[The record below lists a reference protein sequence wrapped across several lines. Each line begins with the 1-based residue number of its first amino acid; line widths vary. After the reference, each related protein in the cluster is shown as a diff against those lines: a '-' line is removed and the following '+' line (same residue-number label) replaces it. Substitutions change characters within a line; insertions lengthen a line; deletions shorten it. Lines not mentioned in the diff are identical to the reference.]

1 MGRPTCAMDGRG
13 APCSTSGV
21 ILERL
26 QMNRSEFERRSGW
39 ELKPEGA
46 CKGDLCVPL
55 PAPAAD
61 GETLDAR
68 VVAERL
74 GMPLVQDEAH
84 GLWALGPE
92 SGRVLASA
100 EAPDFT
106 LPDWRGE
113 PFTLSGLRGQRVV
126 VVAWAPW

>member
-1 MGRPTCAMDGRG
+1 M
-13 APCSTSGV
+13 
-21 ILERL
+21 ILDRL
-26 QMNRSEFERRSGW
+26 LVGPAEFERRSGW
-39 ELKPEGA
+39 EIKPEGA

-55 PAPAAD
+55 PAPD
-61 GETLDAR
+61 EMLFDVR
-68 VVAERL
+68 MLAERL
-74 GMPLVQDEAH
+74 GMPLVADEAA

-106 LPDWRGE
+106 LPDWRGA
-113 PFTLSGLRGQRVV
+113 PHTLSGLRGQKVL